1 MSSKFSMPTVV
12 IAALL
17 AFAHGSIS
25 TAEVYKTSKGQVIVT
40 GLTAKQN
47 YPVKVVNTKSKSKN
61 LKDKTANTCG
71 EVTVDNAATYK
82 SLVVGTETIDPATLT
97 VKEHLRCKAKKAAV
111 TTATTKKKTVNTSTT
126 STIIPPGIMTTP
138 TTVPAVK

>member
-1 MSSKFSMPTVV
+1 MSIRFSISTVT
-12 IAALL
+12 IAAFLIL
-17 AFAHGSIS
+17 ANASIA

-47 YPVKVVNTKSKSKN
+47 YPVKVVNAKSKSKQ
-61 LKDKTANTCG
+61 LKDKSANTCG

-97 VKEHLRCKAKKAAV
+97 VKEHPRCKAKK
-111 TTATTKKKTVNTSTT
+111 TNKTITTKTTVNSTT
-126 STIIPPGIMTTP
+126 SRF
-138 TTVPAVK
+138 